1 MRLVPLTLDYELTEF
16 NCGDEQ
22 LNNFLYE
29 DAKPSLELRIAKF
42 FDKRSAKAMTLIRKS
57 QQNEEI
63 RN

>member
-29 DAKPSLELRIAKF
+29 DAKPSRQQAVSPGWDTLKLREIAV
-42 FDKRSAKAMTLIRKS
+42 DH
-57 QQNEEI
+57 EI
-63 RN
+63 